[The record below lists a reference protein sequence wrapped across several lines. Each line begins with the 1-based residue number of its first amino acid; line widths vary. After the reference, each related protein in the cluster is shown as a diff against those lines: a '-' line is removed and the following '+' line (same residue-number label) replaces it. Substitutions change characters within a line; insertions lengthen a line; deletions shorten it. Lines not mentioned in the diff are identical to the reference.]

1 MNKIVIILAG
11 GLGKRMESDLPKV
24 CHKFKSIPMIVRV
37 ITESLK
43 TNPIKIFIVVG
54 KYKNVIKETLY
65 RYNILENYSYEFVIQ
80 NEALGTGHAVL
91 CTREKLLNFKN
102 INTVILCGDIPLIDN
117 ILISKIASNVNDIK
131 CLTTEYN
138 DPKTY
143 GRIIR
148 KNGYFEKITE
158 FNDCNEDEKKIK
170 EVNCGIYCINSNL
183 LIKYLPMINNN
194 NKQNEYYLTDI
205 IELIKQNENINIDT
219 LILPEDKQYLVEG
232 INSKDELILLEKKT
246 INLKV

>member
-24 CHKFKSIPMIVRV
+24 CHKFNSVPMIVRV
-37 ITESLK
+37 MSESLK
-43 TNPIKIFIVVG
+43 TNPLKIFIIVG
-54 KYKNVIKETLY
+54 KYKNVIKETLNK
-65 RYNILENYSYEFVIQ
+65 YNIIENQSYEFVIQ

-91 CTREKLLNFKN
+91 CAREKLLNFKN
-102 INTVILCGDIPLIDN
+102 INTIILCGDIPLIDN
-117 ILISKIASNVNDIK
+117 ILISKIASNVKDIK
-131 CLTTEYN
+131 CLTTKYE

-148 KNGYFEKITE
+148 KNGYFEKIIE
-158 FNDCNEDEKKIK
+158 FKDCTEDEKKIK

-183 LIKYLPMINNN
+183 LVKYLPMINNN

-219 LILPEDKQYLVEG
+219 LILSEDKQHLVEG
-232 INSKDELILLEKKT
+232 INSKDELISLEKKFQT
-246 INLKV
+246 F